1 MVFLIPLILLFAAMW
16 GVEGALWAGPVA
28 DTLAFILA
36 VIFVI
41 LEFRNMKN
49 DEKQKVKIS

>member
-1 MVFLIPLILLFAAMW
+1 MW